1 MKSMVR
7 NVKVLIVDDDQGV
20 LYTAKMILKQHY
32 SQVDTEGNPV
42 AAYEKLK
49 KDPYDIIILD
59 MNFRRGA
66 TSGEEGIDWLK
77 KILELQPDI
86 QVIMDTAYGDI
97 DLAVQSMKEGAV
109 DFIAKPWDKERL
121 LSTVHNACNL
131 VKSRKQVISL
141 QSKQKVLL
149 EDANFEFTEM
159 IGKDLSMKAIRRT
172 IRKVS
177 STDANVLILGEN
189 GTGKELVARMIH
201 QLSLRS
207 EYPFI
212 KVDLGAIPETLF
224 ESELFGHKK
233 GAYTDA
239 KEDRIGRFE
248 LAEGGT
254 LFLDEIG
261 NLNLHLQ
268 AKLLSVLQNKTINRL
283 GSAELIPINIRL
295 ICATNKNLESEID
308 QGNFRQDLL
317 YRINTVEIVVPPLR
331 YRKQDIP
338 LLINHF
344 LAIYSAK
351 YHKRQLRIT
360 EDTYDALMNFVWPGN
375 IRELKHAVERA
386 VILAENR
393 NLGITDFI
401 PASHFKMV
409 ESKNLLDSVKMEDVE
424 KKTILEALDNNEGNQ
439 SLAAKALGIGRT
451 TLYRKMK
458 KYDINL

>member
-1 MKSMVR
+1 MVR
-7 NVKVLIVDDDQGV
+7 NLKILIVDDDQGV

-97 DLAVQSMKEGAV
+97 NLAVQSMKEGAV
-109 DFIAKPWDKERL
+109 DFITKPWDKEKL
-121 LSTVHNACNL
+121 LTTVYNAYNL
-131 VKSRKQVISL
+131 LKSRKEIKSL
-141 QSKQKVLL
+141 QSKQKILL
-149 EDANFEFTEM
+149 EDANSEFIKM
-159 IGKDLSMKAIRRT
+159 IGKDSSMKV
-172 IRKVS
+172 IRKTISKVS
-177 STDANVLILGEN
+177 KTEANLLILGEN

-201 QLSLRS
+201 QQSLRRDH
-207 EYPFI
+207 PFI

-233 GAYTDA
+233 GAFTDA

-261 NLNLHLQ
+261 NLDLYLQ
-268 AKLLSVLQNKTINRL
+268 AKLLSVLQTKTINRV
-283 GSAELIPINIRL
+283 GSSELIPINIRL
-295 ICATNKNLESEID
+295 VCATNKNLEEEILL
-308 QGNFRQDLL
+308 GNFRQDLL
-317 YRINTVEIVVPPLR
+317 YRINTIEMILPPLR
-331 YRKQDIP
+331 EKKQDIP
-338 LLINHF
+338 LLINHY
-344 LAIYSAK
+344 LSLYSTKYQKEKLHITDDTYSA
-351 YHKRQLRIT
+351 LIDF
-360 EDTYDALMNFVWPGN
+360 EWPGN

-386 VILAENR
+386 VILAESNK
-393 NLGITDFI
+393 LAITDFI
-401 PASHFKMV
+401 PASHLKV
-409 ESKNLLDSVKMEDVE
+409 KGVHDLSDSVKMKDVE
-424 KKTILEALDNNEGNQ
+424 KKTIMEALEKNDGNQ
-439 SLAAKALGIGRT
+439 SLAAKELGIGRT

-458 KYDINL
+458 KYNINF